1 MAILE
6 YASNLSSLLD
16 LVLVVIGV
24 ATAGFA
30 IKVKFINEARKA
42 AKEAETSAIRFAEE
56 IHGKVMIEH
65 GRIDDQWRRINSCE
79 TDIAMLK
86 ERTRSL

>member
-30 IKVKFINEARKA
+30 IKVKFINA
-42 AKEAETSAIRFAEE
+42 AIRAANDVDA
-56 IHGKVMIEH
+56 KVQIEH
-65 GRIDDQWRRINSCE
+65 GRIDAQYARLNSCE
-79 TDIAMLK
+79 SDIATLK
-86 ERTRSL
+86 ERTRHL

>member
-30 IKVKFINEARKA
+30 IKVKFINAAIHA
-42 AKEAETSAIRFAEE
+42 AKEVDA
-56 IHGKVMIEH
+56 KVQIEH
-65 GRIDDQWRRINSCE
+65 ERIDVQCKRINSCE
-79 TDIAMLK
+79 SDIATLM
-86 ERTRSL
+86 ERTRHL

>member
-30 IKVKFINEARKA
+30 IKVKFVNEARKA
-42 AKEAETSAIRFAEE
+42 AKEVDA
-56 IHGKVMIEH
+56 KVLINTDRLNTH
-65 GRIDDQWRRINSCE
+65 DRRLNSCE
-79 TDIAMLK
+79 SDIETLK
-86 ERTRSL
+86 ERTRKL